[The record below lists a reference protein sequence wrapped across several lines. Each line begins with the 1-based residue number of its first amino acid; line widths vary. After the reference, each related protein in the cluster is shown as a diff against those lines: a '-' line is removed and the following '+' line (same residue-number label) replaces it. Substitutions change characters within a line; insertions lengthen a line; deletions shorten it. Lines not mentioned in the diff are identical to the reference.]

1 MTLLMLIGAAVALM
15 HWGLHL
21 PLAWS
26 IVLTLVGVGW
36 LGGRSLWPGR
46 DRKVVI
52 VQDLTTGASE
62 FQPMDAATRRY
73 LATRKMGTEN
83 DNR

>member
-1 MTLLMLIGAAVALM
+1 MTLLMLIATSVGLM

-21 PLAWS
+21 PLGLS
-26 IVLTLVGVGW
+26 IVLTLAGVGW
-36 LGGRSLWPGR
+36 LGGRSYWQGR
-46 DRKVVI
+46 ERKVVI

-73 LATRKMGTEN
+73 LATRKEN

>member
-1 MTLLMLIGAAVALM
+1 MTLLMLIGASIALM

-21 PLAWS
+21 PLILS
-26 IVLTLVGVGW
+26 IVLTLAGVGW
-36 LGGRSLWPGR
+36 LGGRSIWANR
-46 DRKVVI
+46 NRKVVI

-73 LATRKMGTEN
+73 LATRRNGE
-83 DNR
+83 R

>member
-1 MTLLMLIGAAVALM
+1 MTTLLLLMGASTGLL

-21 PLAWS
+21 PLGLS

-36 LGGRSLWPGR
+36 LGGRSLWQGR
-46 DRKVVI
+46 ERKVVI
-52 VQDLTTGASE
+52 VQDLNTGASE

-73 LATRKMGTEN
+73 LATRKDN
-83 DNR
+83 DNN